1 MKLAVNYLLDNP
13 DFALGNICFQLIGI
27 PKGSEPAPVM
37 ANLILYNCEK
47 KWLLQRKKWDMWK
60 ACIFSNIFRFIDDL
74 YTFNNDEFENK
85 YNDICPDERELK
97 KENEELSKP
106 RFWTFL

>member
-1 MKLAVNYLLDNP
+1 M
-13 DFALGNICFQLIGI
+13 
-27 PKGSEPAPVM
+27 S
-37 ANLILYNCEK
+37 
-47 KWLLQRKKWDMWK
+47 K